1 MSRQQQQ
8 QQPQGVVLTGYH
20 SNLEPLPKSGPRPPA
35 RPVDPEP
42 EPNAPRWD
50 LNNSNGGKRGK
61 TERVKFCVESPC
73 LFAMCE
79 RRDSAREQ
87 RSMSVLGFLSARRV
101 FKRSVPHRRRG
112 RRTWSGS
119 FTPALHVGVERC
131 FLLTTLRLSAY
142 LHVNLDFASACH
154 SHDSSEAPGITFCS
168 IRM

>member
-1 MSRQQQQ
+1 MSRQQQQQ

-20 SNLEPLPKSGPRPPA
+20 SNLEPLPKSRPRPPT
-35 RPVDPEP
+35 RPVEPEPEPEP

-50 LNNSNGGKRGK
+50 LNTSNGELVGGI
-61 TERVKFCVESPC
+61 ERVKFCDESPC

-101 FKRSVPHRRRG
+101 FKRCVPHRR

-119 FTPALHVGVERC
+119 FTPDLHVGVERC
-131 FLLTTLRLSAY
+131 FLLTTFRLSAY
-142 LHVNLDFASACH
+142 LHVNLDFASAYH
-154 SHDSSEAPGITFCS
+154 SHDSI
-168 IRM
+168 